1 MSLAVY
7 DSAIAQG
14 SDWYINFQYEDSNGN
29 PINLTNY
36 TAQMQFRSLPNDPI
50 VALTLDTTAGI
61 VITGLSGLIQVH
73 ATANQTGSMS
83 AGYYYYDLEVTA
95 PTTNIV
101 TRIIQGQFQINPQVT
116 R

>member
-14 SDWYINFQYEDSNGN
+14 SDWYINFQYEDSNGV
-29 PINLTNY
+29 PINLNGY
-36 TAQMQFRSLPNDPI
+36 TGKMQFRSLPNDPI
-50 VALTLDTTAGI
+50 VALTLDSAQGI
-61 VITGLSGLIQVH
+61 DIVGYLGLIKVH